1 MKRKS
6 SIVIIA
12 AIVLSLII
20 PIGLGSAPVAKAAT
34 KTPAKAHV
42 PELVQLWPWA
52 DTIYFE
58 QIGMPKNAK
67 SVQMYLRT
75 TGKKVKTVKKN
86 SYWHKKYKKNKK
98 KYIIVKAKRKNRYN
112 VYKAGKWRVILTTSK
127 NYAQCKKPLKAD
139 KVYQIKFRGKNGK
152 KLGKSSPIIQFKNVS
167 KQLRKDYITDYNM
180 WREERKKDLDQ
191 AKVNLSLPDDED
203 DYMTRQDHYD
213 EDLYLY
219 ETVEIQCGHILYVDP
234 WLADMPVPD
243 MGTDIYKGM
252 ESEGKLL

>member
-34 KTPAKAHV
+34 KTPAKAYV

-58 QIGMPKNAK
+58 QMGMPKNAK
-67 SVQMYLRT
+67 SVQVYLRT

-112 VYKAGKWRVILTTSK
+112 VYKAGKWKVILTTSEE
-127 NYAQCKKPLKAD
+127 NAQCVKTLKAG
-139 KVYQIKFRGKNGK
+139 KIYQMKFRGKNGK
-152 KLGKSSPIIQFKNVS
+152 KLGKSSRILQFRNLT
-167 KQLRKDYITDYNM
+167 KQQRKDCIEEYNKDIE
-180 WREERKKDLDQ
+180 WTTRRFEE
-191 AKVNLSLPDDED
+191 AKANLGLPEDED
-203 DYMTRQDHYD
+203 SYMTRQEEYD
-213 EDLYLY
+213 DAKYCY
-219 ETVEIQCGHILYVDP
+219 DNVKIISGYVLYVES
-234 WLADMPVPD
+234 WLADGPYPD
-243 MGTDIYKGM
+243 MGTDIYHGM
-252 ESEGKLL
+252 ESAGKLL

>member
-20 PIGLGSAPVAKAAT
+20 PIGLGSAPIAKAAT
-34 KTPAKAHV
+34 KTPAKAKV

-58 QIGMPKNAK
+58 QMGMPKNAK

-127 NYAQCKKPLKAD
+127 TYAQCVKPLKAD

-152 KLGKSSPIIQFKNVS
+152 KLGKSSRIIQFKNVS

-180 WREERKKDLDQ
+180 WKKERKKDLDQ
-191 AKVNLSLPDDED
+191 AKANLSLPDDED
-203 DYMTRQDHYD
+203 DYMSRQDHYD
-213 EDLYLY
+213 EALYLY
-219 ETVEIQCGHILYVDP
+219 ETVEIQRGHILYVDP
-234 WLADMPVPD
+234 QLADMPVPD